1 MRAVRLAGHATI
13 LFGGGLP
20 EKGQGIYNV
29 VVIGGGTAGLVT
41 AAGTAGLGG
50 RVALVERA
58 RMGGDCL
65 NTGCVPSKAL
75 LSAARLAEHLRRAG
89 EWGLESQA
97 TRLDFSR
104 VVSRMRERRARL
116 APHDSA
122 ERMEGL
128 GVDVFSGS
136 ARFVSPREVEVDGL
150 RLRAKNFVIATG
162 SRPAVPSIDG
172 LAKAHFFTNETI
184 FDELDQ
190 KPPRMIVLGGGP
202 VGCELAQA
210 FARLSV
216 AVTLVQ
222 HGPRLLPRE
231 DADAS
236 DLVRQSLEADGVR
249 VVTGADARL
258 VVQNGPVLRIWIEA
272 EGRDREP
279 IDCEAILVAVGRV
292 ANTDGLGLE
301 KAGVAFT
308 PAGITVNA
316 RLQTSQRHIWAAGDV
331 TGPPQFTHVADLH
344 ARTIVRNIL
353 LPWWP
358 ARLAPKALPW
368 CTYTSPEV
376 AHVGCNEQDAVRR
389 GLAYD
394 VFKQPM
400 DRVDRAV
407 VEREETGFAKVL
419 TARGTE
425 KILGATIVSEHA
437 GDLIHEIALAMTGGL
452 GLSAIGATV
461 HAYPTF
467 SEIWRQLADAR
478 QRSRLTPRASKL
490 AAGLYRWARR

>member
-1 MRAVRLAGHATI
+1 V
-13 LFGGGLP
+13 P

-50 RVALVERA
+50 RAALIERG

-75 LSAARLAEHLRRAG
+75 ISSARLASHIKNART
-89 EWGLESQA
+89 WGLDAQEP
-97 TRLDFSR
+97 RLDFLR
-104 VVSRMRERRARL
+104 VFMRMREQRAKI

-122 ERMEGL
+122 ERLEGL
-128 GVDVFSGS
+128 GVDVFLGS
-136 ARFVSPREVEVDGL
+136 ARFLSPREVEVDGR

-162 SRPAVPSIDG
+162 SRPAVPVVDG
-172 LAKAHFFTNETI
+172 LSQAPFFTNETI
-184 FDELDQ
+184 FDELKQ
-190 KPPRMIVLGGGP
+190 KPSRLTVLGGGP

-210 FARLSV
+210 FARLGV

-236 DLVRQSLEADGVR
+236 EIVREALEADGVR
-249 VVTGADARL
+249 VVTGADAKL
-258 VVQNGPVLRIWIEA
+258 VVQNGPVLRVWLEA

-279 IDCEAILVAVGRV
+279 VDCEAILVAVGRV
-292 ANTDGLGLE
+292 PNTDGLGLE
-301 KAGVAFT
+301 SAGVAFT
-308 PAGITVNA
+308 QRGVTVNEK
-316 RLQTSQRHIWAAGDV
+316 LQTSQRHIYAAGDV
-331 TGPPQFTHVADLH
+331 TGPPQFTHLADLH
-344 ARTIVRNIL
+344 ARTVVRNIL
-353 LPWWP
+353 TPWWP
-358 ARLAPKALPW
+358 VRLEHTVLPW
-368 CTYTSPEV
+368 CTFTSPEV
-376 AHVGCNEQDAVRR
+376 AHVGLNEQDAVRG

-407 VEREETGFAKVL
+407 VESEETGFAKML
-419 TARGTE
+419 TARGSD
-425 KILGATIVSEHA
+425 KILGATIVSERA
-437 GDLIHEIALAMTGGL
+437 GELIHEVALAMTANLGL
-452 GLSAIGATV
+452 GAVGRTV

-467 SEIWRQLADAR
+467 SEVWRQIADQR
-478 QRSRLTPRASKL
+478 ERSRLTPL
-490 AAGLYRWARR
+490 AGRLLAGLYRWARR